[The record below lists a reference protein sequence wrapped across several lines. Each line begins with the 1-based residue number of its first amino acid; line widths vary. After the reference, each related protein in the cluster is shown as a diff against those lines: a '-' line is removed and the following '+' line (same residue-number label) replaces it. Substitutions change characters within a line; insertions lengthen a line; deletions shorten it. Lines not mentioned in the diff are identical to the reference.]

1 MISKRSKHRAISMPK
16 WKTAEVIPNI
26 LASTLIEKNAGP
38 RIWNMKHLISD
49 IDKNRNMYFFALIG
63 CARMVRKYYKSLIYK
78 CFSRCRSDKT
88 EIRSQFL

>member
-1 MISKRSKHRAISMPK
+1 MPK

-26 LASTLIEKNAGP
+26 LASPLIEKNAGLG
-38 RIWNMKHLISD
+38 IWNMKHLISD
-49 IDKNRNMYFFALIG
+49 IDKIEICNFFALIG

-78 CFSRCRSDKT
+78 CLSRCRSDKT